1 MQKSVPNPTSVKARL
16 RPLNEKLWEEAV
28 RESDLAM
35 EGKAPS
41 YVRVTLPYPVD
52 RNEVRATRKA
62 LAATQRAFA
71 EIVGVSLETVKAWE
85 AGKRIPE
92 GPASKLIRL
101 LKQDHTLALT
111 LADV

>member
-1 MQKSVPNPTSVKARL
+1 MAKSAAKQLSVKARL
-16 RPLNEKLWEEAV
+16 RPFNEKLWEEAV
-28 RESDLAM
+28 RESALAM

-41 YVRVTLPYPVD
+41 YMRVTLPCPVD
-52 RNEVRATRKA
+52 RKEVRATRKA

-101 LKQDHTLALT
+101 LKQDHKLALT
-111 LADV
+111 LTQV